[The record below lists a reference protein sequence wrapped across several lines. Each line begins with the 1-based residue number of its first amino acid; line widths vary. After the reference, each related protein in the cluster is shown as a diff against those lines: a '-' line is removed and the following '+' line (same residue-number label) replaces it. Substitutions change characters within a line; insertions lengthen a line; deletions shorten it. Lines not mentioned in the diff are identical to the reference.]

1 MESQVQLETAFPKS
15 FSPECKDIILK
26 LLVENPGMRIGML
39 RNGISDVWGHPYFRH
54 FPLEKVQK
62 RDFVPPY
69 RPEESAKNRTELNDL
84 IIGDFES
91 DVVPPYKGRFDFSG
105 W

>member
-1 MESQVQLETAFPKS
+1 MESHDKLETAFPKG
-15 FSPECKDIILK
+15 FSPEARDMIKK

-39 RNGISDVWGHPYFRH
+39 RNGISDVWKHPLFRNY
-54 FPLEKVQK
+54 PLAKVQA
-62 RDFVPPY
+62 RDIVPPY
-69 RPEESAKNRTELNDL
+69 RPDESMTNRTDLNDL

-91 DVVPPYKGRFDFSG
+91 DDVPQYTGSYNYKD